1 MTETESPRKRKK
13 TNAIED
19 SPECET
25 AKKVSKQHTM
35 VESLIKCTI
44 SRLKS

>member
-25 AKKVSKQHTM
+25 AKKVSKHK
-35 VESLIKCTI
+35 L
-44 SRLKS
+44 LLNH